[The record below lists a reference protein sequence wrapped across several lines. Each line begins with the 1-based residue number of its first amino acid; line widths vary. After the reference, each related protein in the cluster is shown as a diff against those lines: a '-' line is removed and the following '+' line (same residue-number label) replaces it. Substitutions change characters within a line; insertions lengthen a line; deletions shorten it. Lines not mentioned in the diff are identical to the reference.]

1 MDPRPDLDASPSP
14 EAPPRASRPV
24 EARPLPRTDLLC
36 SPLTLG
42 TSGLGAG
49 TVPGSPEEARAVE
62 LAAAMLHGPYAL
74 IDTSNA
80 YAGGRSEAVL
90 GLALREA
97 GIGDGRAIVTKVD
110 ADPETGAF
118 DRDRVLRSFEESRAR
133 LGVDTIGL
141 LHLHDPYGISVEQGM
156 AEDGPVAGLQE
167 LKEQG
172 AVGAIGIAA
181 GKLDLMHRYV
191 GTGAFDVVL
200 NHNRYTLADRSA
212 TALFQE
218 AGERGMG
225 VLNAAPFG
233 GALLAKG
240 SASGATYAYRQPPA
254 ELVDWVRRVEEL
266 CARHGITL
274 PAAALQFSLRS
285 PLVHSTVVGISS
297 AERIAQLEQMRGTA
311 VPGAFWEELDGL
323 GLPATGTR

>member
-1 MDPRPDLDASPSP
+1 MNPTPDQDR
-14 EAPPRASRPV
+14 APIAP
-24 EARPLPRTDLLC
+24 RPLPRTGLQR
-36 SPLTLG
+36 SPITLG

-49 TVPGSPEEARAVE
+49 TEPGSPEEARAVE

-90 GLALREA
+90 GLALRES
-97 GIGDGRAIVTKVD
+97 GIAEGRAIVTKVD
-110 ADPETGAF
+110 ADPDTDAF
-118 DRDRVLRSFEESRAR
+118 DRDRVLRSFEESISR

-141 LHLHDPYGISVEQGM
+141 LHLHDPYGISFEQGM

-172 AVGAIGIAA
+172 LVGAIGIAA
-181 GKLDLMHRYV
+181 GKMDLMHRYV

-200 NHNRYTLADRSA
+200 NHNRFTLADRSA
-212 TALFQE
+212 TELFQE
-218 AGERGMG
+218 ANDRGMG

-240 SASGATYAYRQPPA
+240 SSSGATYAYQQPPA
-254 ELVDWVRRVEEL
+254 DLVAWVQRVEEL
-266 CARHGITL
+266 SARHGITL

-297 AERIAQLEQMRGTA
+297 AERITQLEQMRALT
-311 VPGAFWEELDGL
+311 VPAAFWDELNSL
-323 GLPATGTR
+323 GLPQTGTR